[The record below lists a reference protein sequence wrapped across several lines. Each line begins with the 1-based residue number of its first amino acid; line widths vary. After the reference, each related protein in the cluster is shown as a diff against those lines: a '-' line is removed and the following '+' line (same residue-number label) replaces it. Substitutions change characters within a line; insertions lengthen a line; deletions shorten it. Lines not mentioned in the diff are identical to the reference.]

1 MKKQIR
7 LLIVCFAVLWLLGI
21 GLTDAS
27 AIQLEQRP
35 AEEYIE
41 RMDRPQRV
49 AGLKVDEVIAKLK
62 LKPGD
67 VVADIGSGSGAFSII
82 APSGVAKGFYRHSSY

>member
-1 MKKQIR
+1 MT
-7 LLIVCFAVLWLLGI
+7 WLANGVVV
-21 GLTDAS
+21 GTF
-27 AIQLEQRP
+27 
-35 AEEYIE
+35 
-41 RMDRPQRV
+41 
-49 AGLKVDEVIAKLK
+49 GEVIAKLK